1 MIHELCGGEDAKTDI
16 LLRAEH
22 STLPYSLQLD
32 QMWVSVLN
40 AMDGKKNP
48 KTKELLMTTERC
60 TNI

>member
-22 STLPYSLQLD
+22 SALPYSLHLD

-40 AMDGKKNP
+40 AMDWKKIQN
-48 KTKELLMTTERC
+48 KRASDDDWEMY
-60 TNI
+60 